1 MISGKNEASPLL
13 SIRNPLNKIRRYFS
27 TSSIIGRFFGK
38 AKKTT
43 LTLSCLQQ
51 TAHTTS
57 RNVCIG
63 FVIALL
69 SSAFIYLDYWDLSH
83 PILTT
88 LFGLTTLYLLL
99 QEEQK
104 TWFFSGFFSGLFW
117 FWWISVSFKHY
128 NMIWAIPIGLMVIA
142 LSYGILFW
150 LIAWISQK
158 VSSILA
164 NIYVRWVHPP
174 RSITPSK
181 LKVGEPTLNEL
192 IIKGTGLLVLSYI
205 HPFGFDWFK
214 PELMFVESYLGIEK
228 WQFFIILISITLAIW
243 KKQLLYLVLILLAYQ
258 PLSATLPNNDNS
270 IQIIT
275 THTSVKD
282 KWNKSLHPAQFNAL
296 FKSIDKAIDANKTL
310 VILPE
315 SVFPVFLNHSQEL
328 IDKLQE
334 RAKHISIVVG
344 GLYWDGKTPRNSTY
358 IFTNGKTSVANKV
371 VLVPFGESNPLPD
384 FLSDWVNKVF
394 YDGAVDYKASK
405 DVIDYQIDENTYR
418 NAICFEATSEK
429 LYEKNTKGERPKN
442 MIALSNNGWFTP
454 SIEPTQQ
461 KLLLQYY
468 SKKYGTTIYHAV
480 NMSVSYVIRNGKVE
494 K

>member
-1 MISGKNEASPLL
+1 
-13 SIRNPLNKIRRYFS
+13 
-27 TSSIIGRFFGK
+27 
-38 AKKTT
+38 
-43 LTLSCLQQ
+43 
-51 TAHTTS
+51 
-57 RNVCIG
+57 
-63 FVIALL
+63 
-69 SSAFIYLDYWDLSH
+69 
-83 PILTT
+83 
-88 LFGLTTLYLLL
+88 
-99 QEEQK
+99 
-104 TWFFSGFFSGLFW
+104 
-117 FWWISVSFKHY
+117 
-128 NMIWAIPIGLMVIA
+128 
-142 LSYGILFW
+142 
-150 LIAWISQK
+150 
-158 VSSILA
+158 
-164 NIYVRWVHPP
+164 
-174 RSITPSK
+174 
-181 LKVGEPTLNEL
+181 
-192 IIKGTGLLVLSYI
+192 
-205 HPFGFDWFK
+205 
-214 PELMFVESYLGIEK
+214 MFVESYLGIEK

-358 IFTNGKTSVANKV
+358 IFTNGKISVANKV

-480 NMSVSYVIRNGKVE
+480 NMSESYVIRNGKVE

>member
-13 SIRNPLNKIRRYFS
+13 SIRNPLSKIRQYFS
-27 TSSIIGRFFGK
+27 TFEITR
-38 AKKTT
+38 
-43 LTLSCLQQ
+43 
-51 TAHTTS
+51 
-57 RNVCIG
+57 G

-69 SSAFIYLDYWDLSH
+69 SSAFIYLDYWGLSH
-83 PILTT
+83 PLLTT
-88 LFGLTTLYLLL
+88 LFGLTSLYLLL

-104 TWFFSGFFSGLFW
+104 TWFFSGFFIGFFW
-117 FWWISVSFKHY
+117 FWWISMSFKHY
-128 NMIWAIPIGLMVIA
+128 NMIWAIPIGLMLI
-142 LSYGILFW
+142 SFTYGILFW
-150 LIAWISQK
+150 LLAWLSEKIESHLNTLR
-158 VSSILA
+158 VGRI
-164 NIYVRWVHPP
+164 HPP
-174 RSITPSK
+174 KHNSSSK
-181 LKVGEPTLNEL
+181 PKVGKPTLRAL
-192 IIKGTGLLVLSYI
+192 IIKALGLLVLSYI

-228 WQFFIILISITLAIW
+228 WQFALILIAISLSIW
-243 KKQLLYLVLILLAYQ
+243 KRQFLYLFLVILAYQ
-258 PLSATLPNNDNS
+258 PTNTTPSTIPS
-270 IQIIT
+270 TIQIVT

-282 KWNKSLHPAQFNAL
+282 KWKASLQPAQFDAL
-296 FKSIDKAIDANKTL
+296 FKTIAQAIDANKTL

-315 SVFPVFLNHSQEL
+315 SVFPVFVNRSQEL

-334 RAKHISIVVG
+334 RAKQISIVTG
-344 GLYWDGKTPRNSTY
+344 GLYWDGNTPRNSTY
-358 IFTNGKTSVANKV
+358 IFTNGEIKVANKV

-384 FLSDWVNKVF
+384 FLSDWVNKIF

-405 DVIDYQIDENTYR
+405 DVIDYEIDENTYR

-429 LYEKNTKGERPKN
+429 LYEGKPKN
-442 MIALSNNGWFTP
+442 MIVLSNNGWFAP

-480 NMSVSYVIRNGKVE
+480 NMSESYVIHNGKVE

>member
-1 MISGKNEASPLL
+1 MISGKNEASPLV
-13 SIRNPLNKIRRYFS
+13 SIRNPLSKIRRYFS

-38 AKKTT
+38 AQKTT

-57 RNVCIG
+57 RNVYIG
-63 FVIALL
+63 FLIALL
-69 SSAFIYLDYWDLSH
+69 SSAFIYLDHWGLSH
-83 PILTT
+83 PLLTT
-88 LFGLTTLYLLL
+88 LFGLTSLYLLL

-117 FWWISVSFKHY
+117 FWWIIMSFNHY
-128 NMIWAIPIGLMVIA
+128 NMLWAIPIGLILIA
-142 LSYGILFW
+142 LSYGVLFW
-150 LIAWISQK
+150 LIAF
-158 VSSILA
+158 LA
-164 NIYVRWVHPP
+164 ENLQHIIRRVRNHAPKQNTNQMVNRCVITHP
-174 RSITPSK
+174 TGLT
-181 LKVGEPTLNEL
+181 LKAL
-192 IIKGTGLLVLSYI
+192 GLLVLSYI

-228 WQFFIILISITLAIW
+228 WQFSIILISITLAIW
-243 KKQLLYLVLILLAYQ
+243 KKQLLYLFLALLAYQ
-258 PLSATLPNNDNS
+258 PTTLGTSTIPPGS
-270 IQIIT
+270 IQIVT
-275 THTSVKD
+275 THTSVED
-282 KWNKSLHPAQFNAL
+282 KWKASLQPAHFNAL
-296 FKSIDKAIDANKTL
+296 FKTIDQAIDANKTL

-315 SVFPVFLNHSQEL
+315 SVFPVFVNRSQEL

-334 RAKHISIVVG
+334 RAKHISIVTG

-358 IFTNGKTSVANKV
+358 IFTKDHIQVANKV

-394 YDGAVDYKASK
+394 YDNAVDYKASE
-405 DVIDYQIDENTYR
+405 DVSDYRIDESTYR

-429 LYEKNTKGERPKN
+429 LYAKNTQGERPKN
-442 MIALSNNGWFTP
+442 MIVLSNNGWFIP

-480 NMSVSYVIRNGKVE
+480 NMSESYVIKNGKVSE
-494 K
+494 